1 MRYAVA
7 IALAVLFATPL
18 CAQEVEIKKPKPVPP
33 VAREL
38 EREVIPPGLYDV
50 TRPGDADIYPR
61 GGQVGIEPAFVRPLS
76 SKVETPNW
84 TGRAGV
90 AGWVS
95 PNTPVGPTGSGWGED
110 SGWFAFGI
118 TFTWDGPPPA
128 RRPAPVP

>member
-1 MRYAVA
+1 VA

-18 CAQEVEIKKPKPVPP
+18 CAQEVEIKKPAPP
-33 VAREL
+33 AAREP
-38 EREVIPPGLYDV
+38 EPEVIAPGLYDV
-50 TRPGDADIYPR
+50 TRPGDANIYPL

-95 PNTPVGPTGSGWGED
+95 PNTPVGPAGSGWAEV

>member
-1 MRYAVA
+1 MRCAVT
-7 IALAVLFATPL
+7 IALVVLFAMPL
-18 CAQEVEIKKPKPVPP
+18 CAQEVEIKKPKPLPP

-95 PNTPVGPTGSGWGED
+95 PNTPVGPQSSGWKEV
-110 SGWFAFGI
+110 SGWFALGI